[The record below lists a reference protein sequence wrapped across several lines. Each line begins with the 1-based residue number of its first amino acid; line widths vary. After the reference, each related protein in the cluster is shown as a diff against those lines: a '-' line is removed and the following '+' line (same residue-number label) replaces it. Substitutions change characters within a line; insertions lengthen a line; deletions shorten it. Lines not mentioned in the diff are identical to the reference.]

1 MAGVTPQGFVT
12 KTQQQIVDKLIQRLG
27 DRFGKDFPTSPDSVT
42 GQYTNIIAAALKENW
57 DLGQQLADS
66 QNRDKAGGLYLD
78 YLARLIGLT
87 RRAAS
92 GSTGDVL
99 WIDSQNTVI
108 PAFSVVEDTLKRKVL
123 TQETITLASSE
134 CYKAYVKVFV
144 LTDNSEYSV
153 SVNGVKFSY
162 TSSSPAVE
170 DYVLSNLAGQVNTAT
185 DATAD
190 VEDNTL
196 VITFESFRNGMSV
209 GLSGNLG
216 FDRVGC
222 LIRSEAATK
231 GDLNFPEG
239 SIVSVISDFPD
250 SEVTNIQDFDLGR
263 YRETDVELR
272 VRMEERE
279 ESTGTATVPAIEAS
293 ISELQGVQG
302 VILTENRTMSFVG
315 DLPPK
320 SYECYVVGG
329 DEEDIANVIWDTKPA
344 GIETHG
350 NISKVIVD
358 NDGEL
363 QTVKF
368 SRKSVLYAW
377 VKITYTP
384 NPEEE
389 QSNNPVQAIKT
400 AVADFGNGFDK
411 DEDFE
416 RTKFFGPI
424 YSDVT
429 GVYVDNIEIA
439 TTSDPDGTPSYQT
452 ARIPVG
458 GTQELIFS
466 EDRVEVV

>member
-12 KTQQQIVDKLIQRLG
+12 KTQQQIVDRITQRLE
-27 DRFGKDFPTSPDSVT
+27 DRFGKDFPTSPDSLA
-42 GQYTNIIAAALKENW
+42 GQYTNIISAALKENW
-57 DLGQQLADS
+57 DLGQQVADT
-66 QNRDKAGGLYLD
+66 QNRDKAEGIYLD

-87 RRAAS
+87 RRSSS
-92 GSTGDVL
+92 GSTGDIL
-99 WIDSQNTVI
+99 WIDEQNTTI
-108 PAFSVVEDTLKRKVL
+108 PAFSVVQDTLQRKVL
-123 TQETITLASSE
+123 TQETVTLLPSE
-134 CYKAYVKVFV
+134 CYRSYVQA
-144 LTDNSEYSV
+144 LIIADNTEYSV

-170 DYVLSNLAGQVNTAT
+170 SDILSNLAGQINTSP
-185 DATAD
+185 DATAQVVD
-190 VEDNTL
+190 DRI

-209 GLSGNLG
+209 GLSSDLG
-216 FDRVGC
+216 IDRVGS
-222 LIRSEAATK
+222 LIRAEAATV
-231 GDLNFPEG
+231 GDLNFPAG
-239 SIVSVISDFPD
+239 SITSVVSDFPD
-250 SEVTNIQDFDLGR
+250 SEISNPQDFDLGR
-263 YRETDVELR
+263 YRETDIELR
-272 VRMEERE
+272 ARMTERE
-279 ESTGTATVPAIEAS
+279 ENTGTATVPAIEAS

-329 DEEDIANVIWDTKPA
+329 DEDAIANVIWETKPA

-368 SRKSVLYAW
+368 SRKAVLYAW
-377 VKITYTP
+377 VRITYTP
-384 NPEEE
+384 NPEEDL
-389 QSNNPVQAIKT
+389 STNPVQAIKT
-400 AVADFGNGFDK
+400 AVTEFGNEFDK

-416 RTKFFGPI
+416 RTKFFGTI
-424 YSDVT
+424 YSNVS

-439 TTSDPDGTPSYQT
+439 TTTDPNGTPFYQT

-458 GTQELIFS
+458 GTQELIFD